1 MSRDEHWGT
10 DFFYFHLDYLKQ
22 RRDISAASLV
32 LSDFKKV
39 AVDVGKRRHAPPIF
53 GWPAKVW
60 DGKKGKYA
68 QPALE
73 IHVTHTDTIVR
84 QTLFDKNLH
93 SKDIGEVRITYIGVT
108 DNSRPLDIEI
118 DLTKLEALQ
127 LARSLIAAAEK
138 IEQSEQ
144 QLEA

>member
-1 MSRDEHWGT
+1 MSGDEHWGT
-10 DFFYFHLDYLKQ
+10 ESFYFHLDYLKQ
-22 RRDISAASLV
+22 RRGVSAASLV
-32 LSDFKKV
+32 LSEFRQV
-39 AVDVGKRRHAPPIF
+39 SVDVGKRRHGPPRI
-53 GWPAKVW
+53 GWPAQVW
-60 DGKKGKYA
+60 DSKKRKYA

-84 QTLFDKNLH
+84 DSLFDKNFQV
-93 SKDIGEVRITYIGVT
+93 KEIGEVRISYIGVT